1 MNKSS
6 LFGWHTL
13 SIASIFVL
21 GSAVM
26 NLPQKGA
33 DEFNFSAF
41 LIMGMLLIGVYCLG
55 SFLTPL
61 LLKPRRSVMGKTI
74 VCGFLSA
81 SAVYSLFCFAQSFKE
96 TVFFVLSV
104 ILPKTQHL
112 FIVVVFGIIVVYFAL
127 KRQEN
132 VLKFALLSLVMVA
145 AVILFFF
152 LAAADKYDF
161 RNIFIFRLPSLG
173 ELYEQIKPYVK
184 NPLLPVLVLPLYFN
198 FSLNGKNTREGV
210 IGVAVGAVLLGLCVL
225 MPLLLFGAELAGRLD
240 FPFSSAVSTVTVGRL
255 FTRLDGFS
263 YFVYFVC
270 SLIKITVCL
279 FVVKASLNK
288 ISEILKSTE

>member
-1 MNKSS
+1 MNKAS
-6 LFGWHTL
+6 LFRWHTL
-13 SIASIFVL
+13 SVGAIFVL

-41 LIMGMLLIGVYCLG
+41 LIMGLILVGVYCLG
-55 SFLTPL
+55 CLLTPL
-61 LLKPRRSVMGKTI
+61 LLKPHPSVIGKTI
-74 VCGFLSA
+74 VCVFLFA

-96 TVFFVLSV
+96 TVFFVSSV
-104 ILPKTQHL
+104 ILPRTQHF
-112 FIVVVFGIIVVYFAL
+112 FIVAVLCSIVVYFAL

-145 AVILFFF
+145 AVIIFFF

-161 RNIFIFRLPSLG
+161 RNIFIFRLPSFG
-173 ELYEQIKPYVK
+173 ELYTQIKPYIK
-184 NPLLPVLVLPLYFN
+184 NPLLPVLILPLYFN
-198 FSLNGKNTREGV
+198 LSLNGKNARAGV
-210 IGVAVGAVLLGLCVL
+210 AGVAVGAVLLGLCVL
-225 MPLLLFGAELAGRLD
+225 MPLLLFGAELSGRLD

-270 SLIKITVCL
+270 SLLKITVCL
-279 FVVKASLNK
+279 FVVKASLKK